1 MGKHLER
8 YALGSG
14 QPMNKQGKLSMCA
27 NKLEPQFGNFLTAQ
41 GFLMVSQACILQADG
56 VLLQCGLVP

>member
-1 MGKHLER
+1 
-8 YALGSG
+8 
-14 QPMNKQGKLSMCA
+14 MNKQGKLSMCA